1 MPVTFRHPQYVERVA
16 DWEDCR
22 HFHQGERVVKSLG
35 RRYLPKPEGATEAE
49 YQSYVRRA
57 FFFGA
62 LERTVAGLAGAIDR
76 KPPLT
81 TLPPELE
88 YLKTNADGRGS
99 SLRRLSRALL
109 DELLITGRAGLLV
122 DRDED
127 GGRPYLALYRA
138 EDIIN
143 WREDEGR
150 RLTLAVLAENAS
162 EPGADDPFS
171 LVLKKRY
178 RVLSIEEGQYQ
189 QQLYEA
195 DSFRDQPAPA
205 GPPVVPA
212 RFGRPLASLPFVFAG
227 VRGLSPDVEK
237 PPLLDLV
244 FKNAEHFRVS
254 ADYANALYF
263 TGNPLLYLKGVKRP
277 ARRPGDG
284 PDPDPNAPA
293 LRLALGSTRAVHL
306 PDAAAEIGLV
316 ECRGHGV
323 NPNRDKANDCLR
335 EMAVLGARLLEN
347 QRSGVEAAETA
358 LLRQSG
364 ETSTL
369 SAIVTNA
376 GAAIRHALEIVAD
389 WEGVPAEGLHFALNN
404 DFIDITLNHQ
414 LLSALADLVERD
426 LMSWPTF
433 YHNLTLGELTRPE
446 VNADQERETIEQ
458 GPPRA
463 APRPAPAAP
472 EA

>member
-1 MPVTFRHPQYVERVA
+1 MSVSFRHPQYVERVA

-22 HFHQGERVVKSLG
+22 HFHQGERAVKSLG

-76 KPPLT
+76 RPPLM

-88 YLKTNADGRGS
+88 YLKINADGRGA

-109 DELLITGRAGLLV
+109 DELLVTGRAGLLV
-122 DRDED
+122 DRDEA

-143 WREDEGR
+143 WREDADR
-150 RLTLAVLAENAS
+150 RLTLVVLTENAY
-162 EPGADDPFS
+162 EPGDDGPFS
-171 LVLKKRY
+171 LSLKKRY
-178 RVLSIEEGQYQ
+178 RALSIEEDRYR

-195 DSFRDQPAPA
+195 DGGGQPAPA

-212 RFGRPLASLPFVFAG
+212 RFGRPLGRLPFVFAG
-227 VRGLSPDVEK
+227 VRGLTPDVEK

-277 ARRPGDG
+277 VRRPGD
-284 PDPDPNAPA
+284 PADPDPNAPA
-293 LRLALGSTRAVHL
+293 MRLALGSTRAVHL

-376 GAAIRHALEIVAD
+376 GAAIRQALEIVAG
-389 WEGVPAEGLHFALNN
+389 WEGVPAEGLHFELNS
-404 DFIDITLNHQ
+404 DFIDVTLNHQ

-446 VNADQERETIEQ
+446 VTADQERATIEA
-458 GPPRA
+458 GPPRSISSVA
-463 APRPAPAAP
+463 GGA
-472 EA
+472 